1 MAAAYNLGNL
11 LISVMVNG
19 HEWWRGMAYFV
30 GIFCGLYKGFYTTM
44 LYESQFSI
52 GVRDADY
59 AHRLLNVVHILVLA
73 FVVLHIKPIDLFLDP
88 SDAETVSIA
97 FGFFLESLIHI
108 AYKLEL
114 YRYAYYQIDDDD
126 DDKADNDGDD
136 DNDNAKKS
144 NTHHH
149 YIGDK
154 ISILNQTKFELFT
167 DFIPVSFLYFC
178 STVISAV
185 LHFQWLT
192 STTADDTGAESY
204 DTNAS
209 TINHAVEDGYDGSN
223 ETQNTDDRMMITD
236 QNHRLLDAVPALVLS
251 SSPRFL
257 GGDEDATYSDAEVS
271 IAADISIALLFM
283 APIFALLVQG
293 ISSRTRY
300 HPMNPDI
307 RSIMV
312 PVSLCSY
319 SCSFACC
326 LLEMLCNTMIVLLLT
341 SDPPSSPRLVWM

>member
-11 LISVMVNG
+11 FISVMDNG
-19 HEWWRGMAYFV
+19 HEWWRGMAYYV

-52 GVRDADY
+52 GMRDSDY

-73 FVVLHIKPIDLFLDP
+73 FVVLHIKRIELFLDP
-88 SDAETVSIA
+88 SKDETLWIT

-108 AYKLEL
+108 AYKLEV
-114 YRYAYYQIDDDD
+114 YHYAYYQIDDDD
-126 DDKADNDGDD
+126 DDDDADHDNDGDE
-136 DNDNAKKS
+136 DNDNATKS

-167 DFIPVSFLYFC
+167 DFIPVSFLYCC

-192 STTADDTGAESY
+192 STTDDDAGADSY
-204 DTNAS
+204 DTTAS

-236 QNHRLLDAVPALVLS
+236 HNHRLLDAIPALVLS

-257 GGDEDATYSDAEVS
+257 GGDEDTTYSDAEIS
-271 IAADISIALLFM
+271 IAADISIALLFV

-312 PVSLCSY
+312 PVSLCSC
-319 SCSFACC
+319 SCSCC
-326 LLEMLCNTMIVLLLT
+326 LSEM
-341 SDPPSSPRLVWM
+341 